1 MKKIMLLGA
10 LAMMLGF
17 VGCSKDDDGFSPEDI
32 VGEWYLANEK
42 GFYTTEDG
50 KRENYDD
57 SYTKENTASLMTF
70 FSDGTFE
77 MTMLDENYPDYEYTS
92 TGEWNI
98 QGNELRLTESWVVD
112 PSYTIKTLNSST
124 LVLTRTGNDEDG
136 PFEDTG
142 TFKRK

>member
-32 VGEWYLANEK
+32 AGEWYLANEK

-50 KRENYDD
+50 KRENYND
-57 SYTKENTASLMTF
+57 SYTKENATYFMTF
-70 FSDGTFE
+70 FSNGTFE
-77 MTMLDENYPDYEYTS
+77 STMLDEDDADYEYTS
-92 TGEWNI
+92 TGAWNI
-98 QGNELRLTESWVVD
+98 QGNELRLTESWGVD
-112 PSYTIKTLNSST
+112 SYTIKTLNSST
-124 LVLTRTGNDEDG
+124 LVLTGIGNDGDG
-136 PFEDTG
+136 PFENTG